1 VSCAFHIQRL
11 LFLLSAIISH
21 SFSLSLASE
30 KSLEANTRVASKMRR
45 QSLVLNALF
54 FNEPSHEH

>member
-1 VSCAFHIQRL
+1 VSCAFHIQCL
-11 LFLLSAIISH
+11 LFLLSVIISH

-45 QSLVLNALF
+45 QSLVLNVF